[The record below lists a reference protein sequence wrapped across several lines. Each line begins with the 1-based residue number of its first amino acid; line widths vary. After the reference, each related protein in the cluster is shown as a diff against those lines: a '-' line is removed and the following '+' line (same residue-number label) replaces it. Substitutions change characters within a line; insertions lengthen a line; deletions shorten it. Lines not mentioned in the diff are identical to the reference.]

1 MLGDTAYKESRD
13 CHALRSDAVTAF
25 KDNTFLFITSRSAG
39 GTLGRVER
47 RWLRVMQ
54 ALVERGATVLVICPL
69 RAPIEDRARAL
80 GATIAPYRMDKRNL
94 IRTRSRLRKYLKRYR
109 PGLAHATG
117 FHADLVLRWAARDLP
132 VKVAVSL
139 MCGKWPPR
147 GKGSLNT
154 RIRRWSDARTLKRV
168 DAFFVDCTALTHLL
182 TEAGVPPGRVV
193 FDPPSVAIGRV
204 ADEATTPVARPR
216 GRPLVGYAGALE
228 HNRGLA
234 TLVAAAPLLREC
246 YPGIAIVVAGDG
258 PARASLQPAASDGR
272 IEFMGPVVS
281 APAVLASLDVC
292 VFPVTEAGTPTSL
305 LEAAALGQ
313 PIVASAVS
321 GVADLFE
328 DGAEISLVPPGDP
341 AALAR
346 AVSRLLG
353 EPERARQMGE
363 RARMRVIDEY
373 SAAAAV
379 ERHLELYQR
388 LMR

>member
-1 MLGDTAYKESRD
+1 VGVPAAVTGKTQTS
-13 CHALRSDAVTAF
+13 SDAST
-25 KDNTFLFITSRSAG
+25 
-39 GTLGRVER
+39 
-47 RWLRVMQ
+47 
-54 ALVERGATVLVICPL
+54 
-69 RAPIEDRARAL
+69 
-80 GATIAPYRMDKRNL
+80 
-94 IRTRSRLRKYLKRYR
+94 
-109 PGLAHATG
+109 
-117 FHADLVLRWAARDLP
+117 
-132 VKVAVSL
+132 
-139 MCGKWPPR
+139 
-147 GKGSLNT
+147 
-154 RIRRWSDARTLKRV
+154 
-168 DAFFVDCTALTHLL
+168 
-182 TEAGVPPGRVV
+182 
-193 FDPPSVAIGRV
+193 
-204 ADEATTPVARPR
+204 
-216 GRPLVGYAGALE
+216 AGALTTGPM
-228 HNRGLA
+228 NTRRPSR
-234 TLVAAAPLLREC
+234 AA
-246 YPGIAIVVAGDG
+246 GW
-258 PARASLQPAASDGR
+258 SDGR